1 MKVREIMSSRVCQ
14 ISSSAMLN
22 EAAER
27 MRIFDTSILPVVEY
41 NRRITG

>member
-1 MKVREIMSSRVCQ
+1 
-14 ISSSAMLN
+14 MLN